1 MAGRLWPPRY
11 RLAGGGAGA
20 RKQLKLS
27 VMPGLVPG
35 IHVFLLIPKDV
46 DGRDKPG
53 HDDGFD
59 DAVRSQ
65 SKSPPAAIAVVP
77 CSRNALITLRPTRH
91 LCTSS
96 GPSTS
101 RCERTWVDHFASG
114 ASWLKPSAPCNWMP
128 V

>member
-1 MAGRLWPPRY
+1 MAGRLLPPRY

-27 VMPGLVPG
+27 VMPGLVPA

-46 DGRDKPG
+46 DSRDKPG

-59 DAVRSQ
+59 DAVKSQ
-65 SKSPPAAIAVVP
+65 SKSPPPPITVLP
-77 CSRNALITLRPTRH
+77 SSRDTLISFRPTRH

-96 GPSTS
+96 DPPTS
-101 RCERTWVDHFASG
+101 RCH
-114 ASWLKPSAPCNWMP
+114 
-128 V
+128 